1 MGCCWISDECSAE
14 IKMKMLKRLRLLP
27 SVCEKIII
35 QQTLI
40 RLCPLSLLI
49 ILICFSAKLY
59 WEVRQTA
66 AEVGEKVDFVKNS
79 STFNL

>member
-1 MGCCWISDECSAE
+1 MSCPDRNLAVFHHYRRYEG
-14 IKMKMLKRLRLLP
+14 LRLLP
-27 SVCEKIII
+27 SVWEQIII

>member
-1 MGCCWISDECSAE
+1 MSCPDRNLAVFHHCRRYEG
-14 IKMKMLKRLRLLP
+14 LRLLP